1 MDIKNI
7 NSNYIPR
14 TEEKEEGLLIE
25 NDSGSDSVSI
35 DIESLLEIRSI
46 ARNSKMYEI
55 SDKIRDL
62 LINYGIN
69 IEDKENIT
77 RWKKL
82 D

>member
-7 NSNYIPR
+7 NSNYIPKLV
-14 TEEKEEGLLIE
+14 EKKEDLVIE
-25 NDSGSDSVSI
+25 NDPISDNVNIS
-35 DIESLLEIRSI
+35 IESLLEIRSV

-62 LINYGIN
+62 LIRYGIE
-69 IEDKENIT
+69 IEDKESIT
-77 RWKKL
+77 SWKKL